1 LTLRADRAHNAVT
14 RVADR
19 AGLDVRRCAEGI
31 VEVATASMVRA
42 LRRVSVERGIDPR
55 SLVLVA
61 FGGAGPLFACRM
73 ADALGVARALVPPH
87 AGVLSALGL
96 AAAPAKLEAAA
107 SLHRLARALESG
119 SLEAAFAP
127 LERQLRTELPD
138 AVLTRHADCRYP
150 GQGYELAVEASSP
163 AATASAF
170 HDAHEQ
176 RYGYADRGRDVEVV
190 NVRVTGLVRGAALR
204 LAQRPTG
211 ARRVA
216 GAPRYAEA
224 ELPAGAVLR
233 GPCAVDAV
241 DCTTRVE
248 PGWTAE
254 VHPSGALLLERT

>member
-1 LTLRADRAHNAVT
+1 
-14 RVADR
+14 
-19 AGLDVRRCAEGI
+19 
-31 VEVATASMVRA
+31 
-42 LRRVSVERGIDPR
+42 
-55 SLVLVA
+55 
-61 FGGAGPLFACRM
+61 
-73 ADALGVARALVPPH
+73 
-87 AGVLSALGL
+87 
-96 AAAPAKLEAAA
+96 
-107 SLHRLARALESG
+107 
-119 SLEAAFAP
+119 
-127 LERQLRTELPD
+127 
-138 AVLTRHADCRYP
+138 
-150 GQGYELAVEASSP
+150 
-163 AATASAF
+163 
-170 HDAHEQ
+170 
-176 RYGYADRGRDVEVV
+176 VEVV